1 MPGFLALIFLSTFIY
16 ISSRQVLWGA
26 VLLVAFL
33 PIYLCRLSL
42 LGLPTTFL
50 ELMVT
55 SLFII
60 WLLKDKKYKNINW
73 RRKNFS
79 QNKISSSWRYLLIA
93 WLVASL
99 LALAVNP
106 QWSAL
111 GLWRAYFL
119 EPLMFFLVLVYEIKD
134 DKDQKWIIRAGAFLL
149 TGLFLVTV
157 YQFFSSWNLPAA
169 YDWPQS
175 RRLTAVFSYPN
186 ALALL
191 VAAPGAFFLGC
202 WLNAKDKLKSW
213 GFLFL
218 FLISALMVW
227 GSQSDGAI
235 VALVITILFWLIS
248 APLDDRCL
256 GGSAKKFRKWI
267 FSAWLLIIL
276 FFLFSGRPG
285 AYLQDVKQQLLAP
298 QVDLSATSL
307 EIRSS
312 QWRETINFLQDNFW
326 LGAGLNGYQ
335 SALADYHQIDW
346 LEIYLYPHN
355 IFLNFWVELGLLG
368 LLAFILILAK
378 LVHSL
383 RTLYSRGDAW
393 FWPLAM
399 FWLTWFIQGLV
410 DAPYFKNDLS
420 LLFFIFLALTIRQE
434 NKLKERA

>member
-134 DKDQKWIIRAGAFLL
+134 DKDQKW
-149 TGLFLVTV
+149 
-157 YQFFSSWNLPAA
+157 
-169 YDWPQS
+169 
-175 RRLTAVFSYPN
+175 
-186 ALALL
+186 
-191 VAAPGAFFLGC
+191 
-202 WLNAKDKLKSW
+202 
-213 GFLFL
+213 
-218 FLISALMVW
+218 
-227 GSQSDGAI
+227 
-235 VALVITILFWLIS
+235 
-248 APLDDRCL
+248 
-256 GGSAKKFRKWI
+256 
-267 FSAWLLIIL
+267 
-276 FFLFSGRPG
+276 
-285 AYLQDVKQQLLAP
+285 
-298 QVDLSATSL
+298 
-307 EIRSS
+307 
-312 QWRETINFLQDNFW
+312 
-326 LGAGLNGYQ
+326 
-335 SALADYHQIDW
+335 
-346 LEIYLYPHN
+346 
-355 IFLNFWVELGLLG
+355 
-368 LLAFILILAK
+368 
-378 LVHSL
+378 
-383 RTLYSRGDAW
+383 
-393 FWPLAM
+393 
-399 FWLTWFIQGLV
+399 
-410 DAPYFKNDLS
+410 
-420 LLFFIFLALTIRQE
+420 
-434 NKLKERA
+434 